1 MKRPCA
7 TCAHCER
14 RSRDK
19 GYCHIAQMEIALN
32 VRRDCSEHKPRKATK
47 K

>member
-1 MKRPCA
+1 MKNCT

-19 GYCHIAQMEIALN
+19 GYCHIAQMVIDLN
-32 VRRDCSEHKPRKATK
+32 VRRDCTEHKKRKDPK
-47 K
+47 NG